1 MKNTIFR
8 LISAF
13 LLLMLCAAALAE
25 PMVGGWQNVPQDAA
39 ELPEDAQRAFDR
51 ATEGVEDVRYTPTA
65 LLSTQVVAG
74 MNYCVLC
81 QVAPSGTGAENGWAL
96 VYIYAD
102 LQGGAKITNVY
113 ELYIDRHSAPLD

>member
-13 LLLMLCAAALAE
+13 LLLMLCVAALAE

-51 ATEGVEDVRYTPTA
+51 ATEGVEDVRYTPAA

-81 QVAPSGTGAENGWAL
+81 QVSPSETGAESAWAL
-96 VYIYAD
+96 LYIYAD
-102 LQGGAKITNVY
+102 LQGGAEITNVY
-113 ELYIDRHSAPLD
+113 ELYIDRHSAPRD